1 MIRDDRTKALIN
13 TDADALYKYKMERD
27 KTRKM
32 ISMENELNSLKER
45 VDILYKL
52 LEDRVEKNNG
62 KVINN

>member
-1 MIRDDRTKALIN
+1 MIRDERTKALIN

-32 ISMENELNSLKER
+32 VSMQKEIDYLKEK
-45 VDILYKL
+45 VENLYQL
-52 LEDRVEKNNG
+52 LEDRIEKNNG